1 MDNNGLTASD
11 ALLLGGGA
19 NGGLGGLGGFG
30 GIIGLLAVLG
40 MIGNGGLF
48 GLGNNGAAE
57 AALLANRGY
66 QPQYATQQDVQY
78 TSQFGQL
85 LDGNRDIINNVTSG
99 TAQSVAAT
107 NQAKYDNINVAKDI
121 QMNLANQIA
130 DVKTM
135 EQSILSNQNE
145 CCCGTKMLIA
155 EAAANTNA
163 QIAQNKYDLS
173 MQMAQMEA
181 NFNSKLDQNTITTLR
196 DRIQQLELGQATAGV
211 LRFPN
216 SWTFGAGT
224 FPPLY
229 GGCPNGNF

>member
-1 MDNNGLTASD
+1 MENTGLTASD
-11 ALLLGGGA
+11 ALLLGSGA

-40 MIGNGGLF
+40 MINNGGLF
-48 GLGNNGAAE
+48 GNGNNGVAE
-57 AALLANRGY
+57 AALLANKGY

-99 TAQSVAAT
+99 AAQAVAAT

-121 QMNLANQIA
+121 QMNLAGQIA

-145 CCCGTKMLIA
+145 CLNEAIGTL
-155 EAAANTNA
+155 AA
-163 QIAQNKYDLS
+163 
-173 MQMAQMEA
+173 
-181 NFNSKLDQNTITTLR
+181 
-196 DRIQQLELGQATAGV
+196 
-211 LRFPN
+211 
-216 SWTFGAGT
+216 
-224 FPPLY
+224 
-229 GGCPNGNF
+229 